1 MQASHL
7 DSDIDMVAV
16 IQELLNE
23 EKRRAETGQADENIF
38 IRPDH
43 GFQMMD
49 DIGKQVNPGY
59 STIGRMKGLAEGRG
73 VISALSRA

>member
-1 MQASHL
+1 L

-16 IQELLNE
+16 IRELINE
-23 EKRRAETGQADENIF
+23 ESRRKDASDEQGDIF

-49 DIGKQVNPGY
+49 DIGKTVNPGY
-59 STIGRMKGLAEGRG
+59 STIGRLKGLAEVRG
-73 VISALSRA
+73 VIRALSAQN